1 MLLLQSLHWQ
11 LPLKRAFLPCRP
23 FLLWHDHIRFLFHPL
38 TVFCQLRFVGLGE
51 DAGVLGSPCSGT
63 FWGAPY
69 VSIRLAVNPS
79 SLTFCG
85 DR

>member
-11 LPLKRAFLPCRP
+11 LPLKRAFVPCRP

-51 DAGVLGSPCSGT
+51 DPGVLAVR
-63 FWGAPY
+63 APELFG
-69 VSIRLAVNPS
+69 VRPMFRFALP
-79 SLTFCG
+79 
-85 DR
+85 